1 MEIDISKIENGYL
14 VQVYDDEVNKRYVF
28 FDLASVMDFVK
39 EKFSN

>member
-14 VQVYDDEVNKRYVF
+14 VQVYADEVNKQYVF
-28 FDLASVMDFVK
+28 FDLNSVMDFVK